1 MGGAKVECYVMRV
14 MTHRKTSQKEATKL
28 SDEDISELAKI
39 FELLIK
45 MDKKNIQEGK
55 YTRESTMQTQTS
67 PSP

>member
-1 MGGAKVECYVMRV
+1 